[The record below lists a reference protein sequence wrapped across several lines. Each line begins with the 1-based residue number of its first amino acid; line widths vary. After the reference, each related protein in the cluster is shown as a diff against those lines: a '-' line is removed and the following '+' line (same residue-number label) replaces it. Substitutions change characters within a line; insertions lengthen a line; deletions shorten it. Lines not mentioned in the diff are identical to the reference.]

1 MSPLA
6 GLRVLTLEQFGAGP
20 YGSMALADLGA
31 DVIKIES
38 PAAGGDASRHV
49 GPHMLGEGD
58 SQYFQT
64 FNLNKRS
71 VALDLKTP
79 IGQEAF
85 RRLVATA
92 DAVINNLRGDQPEK
106 LGLTYE
112 SLKAVNPRIVCL
124 HISAYGRDNERKGW
138 PGYDY
143 LMQAEAGIMSVT
155 GEPDGAPTRL
165 GLSMIDFMTG
175 ITGVVGLLSAI
186 LRARQS
192 GVGADVDTCL
202 FDVALHQLSYPATW
216 YLNEG
221 DVPARMARSAH
232 LSAVP
237 VQTFETADGWLFIMC
252 MTDKFFGALVG
263 AMNRPDLA
271 EDERFA
277 TAKARRINRD
287 LLTRELDAEFMK
299 AGTQEWLS
307 RLNGL
312 LPVAPVLDIPQTFA
326 NPFVER
332 IGMVTKVAHPL
343 KSDLR
348 CLASPLRIDGER
360 PQAKACSVLGADTE
374 DVLRE
379 IGFGADEIAALR
391 AGAAA

>member
-31 DVIKIES
+31 EVIKIES
-38 PAAGGDASRHV
+38 PALGGDASRHV
-49 GPHMLGEGD
+49 GPHMLGQAD

-64 FNLNKRS
+64 FNLNKKS
-71 VALDLKTP
+71 VTLDLKTP
-79 IGQEAF
+79 LGAEAF

-92 DAVINNLRGDQPEK
+92 DAVVNNLRGDQPDK
-106 LGLTYE
+106 LGLTYDA
-112 SLKAVNPRIVCL
+112 LKAVNPRIVCL
-124 HISAYGRDNERKGW
+124 HISAYGRENERRGW

-143 LMQAEAGIMSVT
+143 LMQAETGIMSVT

-175 ITGVVGLLSAI
+175 ITGAVGLLAAI
-186 LRARQS
+186 LKARTS
-192 GVGADVDTCL
+192 GIGADVDTCL

-252 MTDKFFGALVG
+252 MTDKFFNALVG
-263 AMNRPDLA
+263 AMNRADLA
-271 EDERFA
+271 SDERFS
-277 TAKARRINRD
+277 TMKARRANRG
-287 LLTRELDAEFMK
+287 LLTQELDAEFAK

-312 LPVAPVLDIPQTFA
+312 LPVAPVFDIPQAFA

-332 IGMVTKVAHPL
+332 IGMVTQVPHPQRP
-343 KSDLR
+343 DLR
-348 CLASPLRIDGER
+348 CLASPLRINGER
-360 PQAKACSVLGADTE
+360 PQASACSPLGADTE
-374 DVLRE
+374 SVLRG